1 MGVTVLKYLKDYKEK
16 IKKNKFYVA
25 LSGLFFVSLIVSIFI
40 HAFVN
45 PTVSYNFQV
54 VSIFLLMYA
63 FIIHSIFK
71 INPEYPIR
79 PKNIYEWLNNPILY
93 DQDPILS
100 ESKYKEID
108 KKNLM
113 ENLDYFRNQL
123 LAYTKHDLTNLR
135 MLKAYVRTKNS
146 DGNSSTIKRTLL
158 TLISGPLFVFV
169 IREDAVINYFNVP
182 EANQS
187 LISIMVYIL
196 IFLSFVFVLISIIL
210 FFSGNKG
217 RFSFIEEM
225 VEVCI
230 KDLEEEN
237 NKSL

>member
-1 MGVTVLKYLKDYKEK
+1 MGVTVLKYLREK

-25 LSGLFFVSLIVSIFI
+25 MIIMLFLILVVSILI
-40 HAFVN
+40 NVFVN
-45 PTVSYNFQV
+45 LTLSYNFMV
-54 VSIFLLMYA
+54 VSTFLLMYA
-63 FIIHSIFK
+63 FIIYSLFK
-71 INPEYPIR
+71 INTEHLKQ

-93 DQDPILS
+93 DQDTILS
-100 ESKYKEID
+100 ETKNKEID
-108 KKNLM
+108 KENLM
-113 ENLDYFRNQL
+113 ENLDYFRKQI
-123 LAYTKHDLTNLR
+123 LAYTKHDLTKLR
-135 MLKAYVRTKNS
+135 MLKAYVRTKNGE
-146 DGNSSTIKRTLL
+146 GNSSTIKRTLI

-169 IREDAVINYFNVP
+169 IRKEAIINYFNIP

-196 IFLSFVFVLISIIL
+196 ILLSFVFVLISII
-210 FFSGNKG
+210 FIFSGNKG

-237 NKSL
+237 NKSS